1 MPTAPRPITKCMQL
15 FYSAPAFAQK
25 IEPLPAKPPCDSNR
39 LQNLIGK
46 SNKAILPAG
55 RANANRIRF
64 VAPLPPVTLG
74 LADVARAS
82 ERANL
87 ESDPA
92 LCPVKADSA
101 AQRSAE

>member
-74 LADVARAS
+74 LADVARVGACQS
-82 ERANL
+82 RL
-87 ESDPA
+87 LWFA
-92 LCPVKADSA
+92 LPFA
-101 AQRSAE
+101 AVAT